1 MCKKPQFKEQNIQ
14 TRCLS
19 RQMLEARELCKS
31 FNGTRAVN
39 RVSFTIEP
47 GEILGYLGPNG
58 SGKSTTVKM
67 ITGLLEPTLGHVYYR
82 GHDITEAPVAY
93 KSHLGYVPEEPNLYS
108 YLTGFEYLQ
117 MVGRLRGLPERVVQ
131 RRSNELLNLFGLG
144 ESRFSVMTAYSKGMR
159 QKVLIAAALL
169 ADPDVLIFDEPLS
182 GLDVTTALVFR
193 RVVQMLAQAGKII
206 LYSSHVLDVVE
217 KISTRVIILRKGEVV
232 ANDSAG
238 KLRELMASPS
248 LEDVFSQLV
257 VEEDTESI
265 AANIVSAMRN

>member
-1 MCKKPQFKEQNIQ
+1 
-14 TRCLS
+14 
-19 RQMLEARELCKS
+19 MLEARELSKS

-82 GHDITEAPVAY
+82 GHDITEAPAAY

-117 MVGRLRGLPERVVQ
+117 MVGRLRGLPEHVVQ
-131 RRSNELLNLFGLG
+131 RRSNELLNLLGL
-144 ESRFSVMTAYSKGMR
+144 SDARFSVMTAYSKGMR
-159 QKVLIAAALL
+159 QKVLISAALL
-169 ADPDVLIFDEPLS
+169 ADPEILIFDEPLS

-193 RVVQMLAQAGKII
+193 HVVQMLARAGKII

-232 ANDSAG
+232 ANDSAS

-257 VEEDTESI
+257 VEEDTECI
-265 AANIVSAMRN
+265 AADIVSVMRN